1 MFPLSRLRR
10 HSFTLIELLV
20 VIAII
25 AVLIGLLLPAV
36 QKVREA
42 ANRMK
47 CQNNLKQMGLA
58 LHNHHDTYGVF
69 PSGGRVYSDTRTL
82 TAGGT
87 PATIPD
93 QRWGWGYQILNYVE
107 QSNLWNTPTNTV
119 ARGTPVPLYS
129 CPTKRPPTIFNG
141 LAMIDYGGN
150 GGDTDEN
157 DPNPTGA
164 LARIPPGGTTMN
176 NRISFSSL
184 TDGSSNTLLV
194 GEKFVST
201 TLYAGADAAST
212 GGYGHQWGDLNGYY
226 AGWGWDTIRFG
237 RLQPRQDDAS
247 LNYRGR
253 TPLDTTPQITVDFFG
268 SPHPGGFNAV
278 LCDGSVRAIHYA
290 IDLTVLKS
298 LCNRSDGR
306 VFSPNDL

>member
-1 MFPLSRLRR
+1 MYHSFRPRR
-10 HSFTLIELLV
+10 HAFTLIELLV

-47 CQNNLKQMGLA
+47 CQNHLKQFGLA
-58 LHNHHDTYGVF
+58 FHNHHDTYGVF
-69 PSGGRVYSDTRTL
+69 PSGGRRYNDTRTL
-82 TAGGT
+82 TAGGA
-87 PATIPD
+87 PATFPD
-93 QRWGWGYQILNYVE
+93 QRWGWGYQILFFVE
-107 QSNLWNTPTNTV
+107 QDNLWKQTALPV
-119 ARGTPVPLYS
+119 VRGTPVSIYT

-141 LAMIDYGGN
+141 FALMDYAGN
-150 GGDTDEN
+150 GGDTNEN
-157 DPNPTGA
+157 DPNPTGP
-164 LARIPPGGTTMN
+164 LSRIPVGGSTVTRKIDMAS
-176 NRISFSSL
+176 I
-184 TDGSSNTLLV
+184 TDGTSNTLLV

-201 TLYAGADAAST
+201 TLYGPANPATT

-253 TPLDTTPQITVDFFG
+253 TPDDRTPQIPVDFFG
-268 SPHPGGFNAV
+268 SAHPGGFNAV
-278 LCDGSVRAIHYA
+278 LCDGSVRVIRYS
-290 IDLTVLKS
+290 INLPVLRA
-298 LCNRSDGR
+298 LCNRGDGQ
-306 VFSPNDL
+306 VISPDNL